1 MNIKFKIKI
10 YKFILISSYKIIL
23 TEFVLFIDIQ
33 SGWVQFWS
41 SEVGANH
48 ANTIKQNYHNTLCH
62 SQPLENNFKIKILA
76 VVILP
81 KFKQIMIKN
90 YLFCY

>member
-48 ANTIKQNYHNTLCH
+48 ANTIKQN
-62 SQPLENNFKIKILA
+62 
-76 VVILP
+76 
-81 KFKQIMIKN
+81 
-90 YLFCY
+90 